1 MPVRKPLLIALIL
14 VLGLF
19 FAVQIGTQVSQIQAY
34 KDQVS
39 RQETV
44 STGGDR
50 STGHW
55 QASDLLDMTHKAQEK
70 FAVGAPDLTFN
81 PQTGHTSLSLKG
93 KTDQLL
99 DFYQFFEKKAQVST
113 ITDMEIKEGED
124 GSTLSVSF
132 IW

>member
-1 MPVRKPLLIALIL
+1 MPVRKPLIIALIL

-34 KDQVS
+34 KEQIS

-44 STGGDR
+44 ATGANR
-50 STGHW
+50 PTGRW
-55 QASDLLDMTHKAQEK
+55 QASDLLDMIHKAQKK
-70 FAVGAPDLTFN
+70 FAIEAPDLTFN

>member
-1 MPVRKPLLIALIL
+1 MPVRKPLIIALIL

-19 FAVQIGTQVSQIQAY
+19 FVVQIGTQLSQIQTY

-39 RQETV
+39 SQEAA
-44 STGGDR
+44 STGR
-50 STGHW
+50 NRPTGRW

-124 GSTLSVSF
+124 ASTLSVSF